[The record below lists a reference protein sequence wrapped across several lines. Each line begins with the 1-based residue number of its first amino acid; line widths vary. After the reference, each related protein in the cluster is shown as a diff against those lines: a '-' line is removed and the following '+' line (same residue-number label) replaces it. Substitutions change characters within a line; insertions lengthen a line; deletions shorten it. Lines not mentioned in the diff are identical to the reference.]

1 MILIIIPERR
11 SDKNVR
17 KNSLPKFTTFNIQ
30 YGWRGNLC
38 HGGIRSRMMNVPSK
52 HFSKKRKRKR
62 ELSFNMT
69 RYLLLLLGIL
79 FRFYSVECVIIS
91 QAQPRRIESSYH
103 AKGRGKKGKKRKGWI
118 FLSNCGSTTT
128 SCQQLIR
135 ADNGV
140 DRNSIPNVDPSP

>member
-1 MILIIIPERR
+1 
-11 SDKNVR
+11 
-17 KNSLPKFTTFNIQ
+17 
-30 YGWRGNLC
+30 
-38 HGGIRSRMMNVPSK
+38 MNVPSK

-103 AKGRGKKGKKRKGWI
+103 AKGRGEKGKKE
-118 FLSNCGSTTT
+118 
-128 SCQQLIR
+128 
-135 ADNGV
+135 GV
-140 DRNSIPNVDPSP
+140 DIFIELRIDDDELPTINPGGQRRGP